1 MARPKKIGLDYF
13 PFDVDFF
20 DDIKVRKLIRRQGGK
35 AVAVY
40 ALLLCFIYKSGYYM
54 GSDEELPFVIAEKT
68 GYDEAYIQQV
78 INNLFSLGFFDKTL
92 YENHKIIT
100 SKGVQIRYLEV
111 QKNRKMNPDMP
122 KFNLIS
128 GVNSEEST
136 QKESKV
142 KESKVKKR
150 KENLE
155 STTVDSSSGGEPP
168 DAEETVDYKKFVEFF
183 NAQTNGAFG
192 IAKYPLG
199 EKRKASIR
207 ARVREHGKQTLFD
220 VIKKASESDFL
231 KGNGQRGFVA
241 TLDWIIKPSNFEK
254 ILSGNYVRSNSRIQ
268 TKSAGL
274 ADDDIIAAVQ
284 AGMGLA
290 AAAQEGGRD

>member
-40 ALLLCFIYKSGYYM
+40 ALLLCFIYKNGYYM
-54 GSDEELPFVIAEKT
+54 GSDEELPFIIAEKT

-128 GVNSEEST
+128 GVNSEETPVNSEETPVNSEETPVNSEEST

-142 KESKVKKR
+142 KKRKVKKR

-241 TLDWIIKPSNFEK
+241 TLDWIIKPTNFEK
-254 ILSGNYVRSNSRIQ
+254 ILSGNYE
-268 TKSAGL
+268 K
-274 ADDDIIAAVQ
+274 
-284 AGMGLA
+284 
-290 AAAQEGGRD
+290 